1 MTSLKLA
8 ESKETVSG
16 EASGES
22 PCGCRRCKV
31 YKTESLRQK
40 DRAEIFS
47 YRCGFF
53 RAAGFIPAAFSYSKS
68 GGKKCSN
75 FRTLYSEQYKQSILT

>member
-8 ESKETVSG
+8 ELKKTVSE

-31 YKTESLRQK
+31 FTTESLRQK
-40 DRAEIFS
+40 DRAEISSIGEDFS
-47 YRCGFF
+47 ERQVYTRRFF
-53 RAAGFIPAAFSYSKS
+53 
-68 GGKKCSN
+68 
-75 FRTLYSEQYKQSILT
+75 ILNQEE